1 MKRKPVIITALG
13 IAGLALLALA
23 GWMVRPEIGLFIAGV
38 GLVLVTV
45 SKTKGQAMPRQA
57 QATDFGNT
65 AEILSFIVNK
75 RKP

>member
-1 MKRKPVIITALG
+1 MKRKPIIVTALE

-23 GWMVRPEIGLFIAGV
+23 GWMVRPEIGLLIAGV

-45 SKTKGQAMPRQA
+45 GKTKGQNPPRQA
-57 QATDFGNT
+57 QANDFGNT

>member
-45 SKTKGQAMPRQA
+45 SKTKGQVTPRQA